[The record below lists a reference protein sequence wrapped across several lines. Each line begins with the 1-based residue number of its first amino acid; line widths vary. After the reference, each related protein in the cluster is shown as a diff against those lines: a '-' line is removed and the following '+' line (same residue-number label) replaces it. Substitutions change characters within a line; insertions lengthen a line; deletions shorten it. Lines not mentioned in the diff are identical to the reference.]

1 MVNVG
6 KSSKSTMHW
15 SFGWRQRH
23 DSTMIMSSRPST
35 VISFSTICESRWC
48 NSHTHTH
55 LKCHTHTHTSNK
67 SGSVEL
73 THLIYLNLEL
83 PQRIFTD
90 LIVVQVFGIGQCALA
105 LARLWIHV
113 SLTKLQMDAGGG
125 FKVFIFPS
133 KWWWNSITVGS
144 YTNQKLIFTKTNCGR
159 PTWNRGGTSSILFF
173 RRDRLVVLRIHIDLV
188 KPSLGLRKTVKQ
200 PANEA
205 IRIRK
210 SHLDQFGIWPHLC
223 WVKASP

>member
-15 SFGWRQRH
+15 SFGWRKRH

-35 VISFSTICESRWC
+35 VISFSTICESRWW
-48 NSHTHTH
+48 NSHTHTHTH
-55 LKCHTHTHTSNK
+55 LKCHTHTRWWVQSLYFSIK
-67 SGSVEL
+67 MMVK
-73 THLIYLNLEL
+73 LNH
-83 PQRIFTD
+83 
-90 LIVVQVFGIGQCALA
+90 C
-105 LARLWIHV
+105 
-113 SLTKLQMDAGGG
+113 
-125 FKVFIFPS
+125 
-133 KWWWNSITVGS
+133 GS

-188 KPSLGLRKTVKQ
+188 KPSLSLRKTVKQ